1 MPSGRKSALKKHQ
14 KGGGFGKS
22 LQKRSTDVNGG
33 IAFLKPDI
41 SRLLT
46 QGESEKK
53 LTILDF
59 IDRDA
64 GVSAL
69 EMNDLEDYIATTLQ
83 QHNANAAPLVIC
95 NRDGSLLDTATAT
108 VVKVRTE
115 GLQASQ
121 TSHNRQFDL
130 PIRPFRFL
138 DPLNRVLTF
147 AQYFGKFLTEFER
160 QPTEPMLY
168 NDHDPNAA
176 SSDEDDNHG
185 DDNHDDDNHGDDN
198 HGDDSNDDGSKDDF
212 KRASSEDGSED
223 GILLPPIDL
232 FQEPV
237 CLRSNNKDEKENE
250 LGHEEIIAALQKC
263 EDIRVIYSAFYH
275 YFAKVVNFG
284 PLLCASDLQREEL
297 RSFTE
302 WRRGLSECEL
312 EEKVVIAPYEK
323 NLEYW
328 KQLWRTI
335 ERSDI
340 VLEIVDSRNPLIYR
354 SGALEKLIESYDKK
368 VILCLNKADYL
379 SANQ

>member
-1 MPSGRKSALKKHQ
+1 MMMI
-14 KGGGFGKS
+14 
-22 LQKRSTDVNGG
+22 TMVM
-33 IAFLKPDI
+33 IAMTMAAMTI
-41 SRLLT
+41 AARMTSR
-46 QGESEKK
+46 EPAVK
-53 LTILDF
+53 
-59 IDRDA
+59 
-64 GVSAL
+64 
-69 EMNDLEDYIATTLQ
+69 M
-83 QHNANAAPLVIC
+83 
-95 NRDGSLLDTATAT
+95 
-108 VVKVRTE
+108 VVKMVVKT
-115 GLQASQ
+115 
-121 TSHNRQFDL
+121 
-130 PIRPFRFL
+130 
-138 DPLNRVLTF
+138 
-147 AQYFGKFLTEFER
+147 
-160 QPTEPMLY
+160 
-168 NDHDPNAA
+168 
-176 SSDEDDNHG
+176 
-185 DDNHDDDNHGDDN
+185 
-198 HGDDSNDDGSKDDF
+198 
-212 KRASSEDGSED
+212 
-223 GILLPPIDL
+223 
-232 FQEPV
+232 EPV

-379 SANQ
+379 KFWILITSITVLSES